1 MNHFKYLF
9 LNLMILA
16 IILPSCKTVQVPKFT
31 SIDNVLTLTIN
42 STIQDVENKLGCK
55 PYNIYSNQK
64 DGYTIYVYKY
74 KVLERNVNPKIVNK
88 IGGETVG
95 NDVYNGKENNLYLYF
110 TGGKLESLITT
121 DGRKDSNVL
130 LLLNNTLS
138 AISQD
143 KGKYILVPTNLDDSK
158 SNSTIS
164 FRKKK

>member
-1 MNHFKYLF
+1 
-9 LNLMILA
+9 MILA

>member
-1 MNHFKYLF
+1 
-9 LNLMILA
+9 MILA

-88 IGGETVG
+88 AVI
-95 NDVYNGKENNLYLYF
+95 N
-110 TGGKLESLITT
+110 KLSTSIPKNMP
-121 DGRKDSNVL
+121 RKANKPTAI
-130 LLLNNTLS
+130 NTS
-138 AISQD
+138 CIKAIIAE
-143 KGKYILVPTNLDDSK
+143 KA
-158 SNSTIS
+158 
-164 FRKKK
+164 

>member
-1 MNHFKYLF
+1 
-9 LNLMILA
+9 MILA
-16 IILPSCKTVQVPKFT
+16 VILPSCKTVQVPKFT

-74 KVLERNVNPKIVNK
+74 KVLERKVNPKMVNK
-88 IGGETVG
+88 IGGEIIGT
-95 NDVYNGKENNLYLYF
+95 DVYNGKENNLYLYF